1 MESKTSN
8 VELIDKFIEN
18 EHKSKRFTILS
29 VGLFMLMA
37 LLVLF
42 FAFKLNS
49 TTKKLGLTEAQLK
62 IANDSL
68 FAMNNQLM
76 ADTSSKDRTSREY
89 AHQYDS
95 LKEAFEMLA
104 QLFNKSQADQF
115 NNDTAAAKEQ
125 LNKIS
130 NELFNTRSKKSVDL
144 IKDVVLRP
152 QDLKK
157 VNNDPL
163 VFIQYMPDFV
173 NKVGRLVPVLQKYGF
188 KVQPQQQITD
198 FTFNPEVKYFYPE
211 DSDKAKEI
219 LKLVNNSNP
228 FFQDNPAVLTL
239 LKTKA
244 PYHQVEVWIGQ
255 YQAND
260 ERKYLY
266 QVQKNLQQIKN

>member
-1 MESKTSN
+1 MESTTSN

-18 EHKSKRFTILS
+18 EHKSKRWTMLS
-29 VGLFMLMA
+29 VSLFTLLA
-37 LLVLF
+37 LLVLVL
-42 FAFKLNS
+42 AYYLN
-49 TTKKLGLTEAQLK
+49 TTQQQLD
-62 IANDSL
+62 IAKSDLEKAYDSL
-68 FAMNNQLM
+68 FSLNSQLK

-95 LKEAFEMLA
+95 LKEAFDMLA
-104 QLFNKSQADQF
+104 QLFNKSQTEQF
-115 NNDTAAAKEQ
+115 NNDSTAAKEQ

-130 NELFNTRSKKSVDL
+130 NELFSTRSKKSVDI
-144 IKDVVLRP
+144 IKDVVLNP

-157 VNNDPL
+157 VNNDLL

-173 NKVGRLVPVLQKYGF
+173 NKVGRLVPVLQKYDF
-188 KVQPQQQITD
+188 KVQPQQPVTD

-211 DSDKAKEI
+211 DENKARKI
-219 LKLVNNSNP
+219 LELVNNSNP
-228 FFQDNPAVLTL
+228 FFKEHPAVLTQ

-260 ERKYLY
+260 ARKYLLRI
-266 QVQKNLQQIKN
+266 QKNTEQLKN

>member
-49 TTKKLGLTEAQLK
+49 TNKRLGLTEAQLK

-173 NKVGRLVPVLQKYGF
+173 NKVGRLVEVLQKYGF

-211 DSDKAKEI
+211 DEDKAKEI

-228 FFQDNPAVLTL
+228 FFKTIL
-239 LKTKA
+239 L
-244 PYHQVEVWIGQ
+244 
-255 YQAND
+255 
-260 ERKYLY
+260 YLRY
-266 QVQKNLQQIKN
+266 

>member
-228 FFQDNPAVLTL
+228 FFQDHPAVLTP
-239 LKTKA
+239 LKTKT

>member
-49 TTKKLGLTEAQLK
+49 TNKRLGVTEAQLK

-130 NELFNTRSKKSVDL
+130 NELFNTRSKKSVEL

-157 VNNDPL
+157 VNTDPL

-188 KVQPQQQITD
+188 KVQPQQQIND

-211 DSDKAKEI
+211 DEDKAKEI

-228 FFQDNPAVLTL
+228 FFQDHPAVLTL